1 MMIELLM
8 KKIEAYIR
16 DHKFEDVKN
25 ALVKIGISGITAY
38 PVLGRGNQI
47 GKGMSDSKLGIITED
62 ILIPKRKIELFCIE
76 EELDKILETI
86 MTRASTGKVG
96 DGKIFVSDI
105 SEAIK
110 IRTQERIKFKT

>member
-1 MMIELLM
+1 M

-47 GKGMSDSKLGIITED
+47 GKGLADSESGVISED
-62 ILIPKRKIELFCIE
+62 ILIPKRKVEIFCVE
-76 EELDKILETI
+76 EELNKIVEVI
-86 MTRASTGKVG
+86 MTRAGTGKVG
-96 DGKIFVSDI
+96 DGKIFISDVSEVI
-105 SEAIK
+105 R
-110 IRTQERIKFKT
+110 IRTQERIKYQN